1 MIPEA
6 ALEKEQV
13 YLDFCLMSLMAP
25 YKSYN

>member
-6 ALEKEQV
+6 ALEKSKV
-13 YLDFCLMSLMAP
+13 YLDFLLNESMAP